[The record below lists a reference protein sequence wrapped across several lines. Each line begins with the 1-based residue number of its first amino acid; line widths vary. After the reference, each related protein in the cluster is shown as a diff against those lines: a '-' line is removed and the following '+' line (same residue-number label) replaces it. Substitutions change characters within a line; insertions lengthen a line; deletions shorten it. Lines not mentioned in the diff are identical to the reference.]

1 MLGSGRGV
9 AQDGTLNTT
18 DKARNNTLKSL
29 SSFRLFIS
37 TVLLGT
43 LSFAASITGTV
54 TNKTTN
60 KPSSGDDVVL
70 VKLAATMEEEAR
82 TKSDAKGHF
91 TLDLKDASATRLI
104 RVTHQG
110 VNYFRPA
117 PPGTTSVELAV
128 YDAAK
133 EVEGV
138 RGLAD
143 ITRVQADSGRID
155 VLEMW
160 IVSNDSKPPRTK
172 MSERSFEIVL
182 PEGAAIDASL
192 AAGPGGMPVTS
203 APVPT
208 GEKNH
213 YAMIFPIRPGE
224 TRFQISYHLPYS
236 GNFSFTRQP
245 TLATDDVVVM
255 LPKSIQFKASGND
268 FQPTMD
274 EKGMSVY
281 VAKNVSASQKLAF
294 SVQGT
299 GQIPREAQGPEGDQ
313 SASAS
318 GGGAENRPGGGMAPP
333 IDAPDPLHKYR
344 WWLLGGLA
352 AALVAGAFYMMGRPA
367 APAQPVNVARSAHS
381 GSAEL
386 PGRPVGP
393 RGANALLETLKEELF
408 QLESE
413 RLQGN
418 LAQTEYEQAKAALDL
433 IIKRALARSKS

>member
-1 MLGSGRGV
+1 
-9 AQDGTLNTT
+9 
-18 DKARNNTLKSL
+18 LKFSA
-29 SSFRLFIS
+29 SFRPLIC
-37 TVLLGT
+37 TLLLST

-60 KPSSGDDVVL
+60 KSSSGDDVVL

-91 TLDLKDASATRLI
+91 TLNLKDASATHLV

-117 PPGTTSVELAV
+117 PPGTTSVEAEV

-143 ITRVQADSGRID
+143 ITRVQADGNRMD

-208 GEKNH
+208 GEKGH
-213 YAMIFPIRPGE
+213 YAVIFPIRPGE

-236 GNFSFTRQP
+236 GSFSFTRQP
-245 TLATDDVVVM
+245 TLAMDDVVVM
-255 LPKSIQFKASGND
+255 LPKSMEFKTNGNE
-268 FQPTMD
+268 FQATMD
-274 EKGMSVY
+274 EKGMRVY

-294 SVQGT
+294 SIAGT

-313 SASAS
+313 SASANA
-318 GGGAENRPGGGMAPP
+318 GGADNRPGGGMAPP

-367 APAQPVNVARSAHS
+367 APPQPATVARIAHTGSPELLARSA
-381 GSAEL
+381 
-386 PGRPVGP
+386 GP
-393 RGANALLETLKEELF
+393 RGSNSLLETLKEELF

-413 RLQGN
+413 RLQGHI
-418 LAQTEYEQAKAALDL
+418 AQTEYDQAKAALDL
-433 IIKRALARSKS
+433 IIKRALARQSSAKT